1 MSNWVDHKMEMD
13 RKKKAWQEKHKECRP
28 CITHKNT
35 NYICCCPICHAKK
48 CICYLMDGVNYGF
61 WEPGDYNGIRP
72 G

>member
-48 CICYLMDGVNYGF
+48 CICYL
-61 WEPGDYNGIRP
+61 
-72 G
+72 